1 VLLLQDGRLIERP
14 VKTGVAN
21 WEHTEVTQGLQ
32 GGERIVTSLDRGGVV
47 AGAAAVEGT
56 TPPK

>member
-1 VLLLQDGRLIERP
+1 

-21 WEHTEVTQGLQ
+21 WEHSEITQGLQ

-47 AGAAAVEGT
+47 AGAAAIED
-56 TPPK
+56 TPPAP